1 MFLIISKW
9 SPNSPGA
16 KYIPLQMV
24 LECISTDNNSGDNQP
39 IIPYQYFDKQIFME
53 WMNAARYFRNCFSDE
68 DFINYDTYVNPANSE
83 TITLQI
89 YKNDVKYRALLKTEE
104 KKMFDIARQNF
115 LNLINV
121 TMTAKFS
128 FQQLTELPSNY
139 AVAAQMFED
148 AASSLD

>member
-9 SPNSPGA
+9 SPNSPDA

-24 LECISTDNNSGDNQP
+24 AEIISTENNSADNQP
-39 IIPYQYFDKQIFME
+39 IIPNQYFNKQVFME
-53 WMNAARYFRNCFSDE
+53 WMNAARNFRNCFSDG

-83 TITLQI
+83 IITLQV
-89 YKNDVKYRALLKTEE
+89 YKNDVKYRELLQTEE
-104 KKMFDIARQNF
+104 RASFNTARQNF
-115 LNLINV
+115 LNLIDV

-128 FQQLTELPSNY
+128 SQQLTELPPNY

-148 AASSLD
+148 SASSLD